1 MDSNLIVNAL
11 LAVLGDKL
19 ELSYLF
25 GSYASGRAT
34 EDSDIDLAILPRSP
48 MTQEEV
54 WIIAQKLSI
63 CLGRDVDLINLMDC
77 NTVLSMQVVEEGK
90 LLFDPNHKAPFFET
104 NIYRMYQDLQLNR
117 HDNLVSFKQR
127 WTN

>member
-1 MDSNLIVNAL
+1 M
-11 LAVLGDKL
+11 
-19 ELSYLF
+19 F
-25 GSYASGRAT
+25 GSYAYGRAT

-48 MTQEEV
+48 MKQEEI
-54 WIIAQKLSI
+54 WIITQKLSI
-63 CLGRDVDLINLMDC
+63 RLGRDVDLINLMNC

-117 HDNLVSFKQR
+117 QDNLASFKQR